1 MSDRTRAKLERKR
14 RQAFLEDYYG
24 LAIQIALYVLA
35 FFAVL
40 HRFNFLHSH
49 ILYGINRGFAWTF
62 AMFSGIGMI
71 IWLPMMAFAGSMR
84 NTMRSMSTEDLAV
97 ERQSV
102 IMGALYP
109 GRVYAAGHD
118 LAVLLRALHRAH
130 VRNSSHPARGVVRLY
145 RRAVGGYG

>member
-14 RQAFLEDYYG
+14 RQAFLEAYYG

-35 FFAVL
+35 FFAIL

-102 IMGALYP
+102 IMGALYILAGFTRP
-109 GRVYAAGHD
+109 GTILLSCCGLCIGLTYAIRRTPHE
-118 LAVLLRALHRAH
+118 VL
-130 VRNSSHPARGVVRLY
+130 
-145 RRAVGGYG
+145 